1 MVQENHFQLRGS
13 VEAYPRSDRS
23 LLQRSLNVAKNLPLR
38 GFTQTVPRLNDNLQ
52 IRANCATWR
61 ATVFRV
67 FQIPCVFIGRIDII
81 RVPTG

>member
-1 MVQENHFQLRGS
+1 MPPIAFDV
-13 VEAYPRSDRS
+13 RS

-38 GFTQTVPRLNDNLQ
+38 GFAETVPRLNNNLQ

-61 ATVFRV
+61 ATVFRT
-67 FQIPCVFIGRIDII
+67 FQIPRLFIGRISFI